1 MSLLFGQY
9 VRGSAAGARVFEYMN
24 MEPTIPIQGG
34 LQITNNNLRGQVSL
48 NNVTFT
54 YPSRPEQSVLE
65 DFNLEIPGGKICAL
79 VGASGG
85 GKSTVA
91 SLLERFYD
99 CDNGSLTIDGVD
111 IKTLDLRWLRR
122 NCIGYINQV
131 FFSFF
136 NILFWQKRSLS
147 TRSIITSKVLQI
159 ISVMKTE
166 TLVFPE
172 KLHFKNSSV
181 WQFNSSFV
189 LKTTEKPVFLFSLLR
204 LFD

>member
-1 MSLLFGQY
+1 MSTQNIQRSLGQMSLLFGQY

-24 MEPTIPIQGG
+24 LEPTIPIQGG

-65 DFNLEIPGGKICAL
+65 DFTLEIPGGKICAL

-99 CDNGSLTIDGVD
+99 CDNGSLTIDGID

-131 FFSFF
+131 FFFFQHIVLTKAESFY
-136 NILFWQKRSLS
+136 
-147 TRSIITSKVLQI
+147 
-159 ISVMKTE
+159 
-166 TLVFPE
+166 
-172 KLHFKNSSV
+172 
-181 WQFNSSFV
+181 
-189 LKTTEKPVFLFSLLR
+189 
-204 LFD
+204 

>member
-24 MEPTIPIQGG
+24 LEPTIPIQGG

-54 YPSRPEQSVLE
+54 YPSRPEQSVLK
-65 DFNLEIPGGKICAL
+65 DFTLEIPGGKICAL

-99 CDNGSLTIDGVD
+99 CDNGSLTIDGID

-131 FFSFF
+131 FFFF
-136 NILFWQKRSLS
+136 NILF
-147 TRSIITSKVLQI
+147 
-159 ISVMKTE
+159 
-166 TLVFPE
+166 
-172 KLHFKNSSV
+172 
-181 WQFNSSFV
+181 
-189 LKTTEKPVFLFSLLR
+189 
-204 LFD
+204 

>member
-24 MEPTIPIQGG
+24 LEPTIPIQGG

-65 DFNLEIPGGKICAL
+65 DFNLEIPGGKVCAL

-99 CDNGSLTIDGVD
+99 CDNGSLTIDGID

-131 FFSFF
+131 FFSFSTYCYDKIF
-136 NILFWQKRSLS
+136 NRKSFLLFLLYIL
-147 TRSIITSKVLQI
+147 
-159 ISVMKTE
+159 
-166 TLVFPE
+166 
-172 KLHFKNSSV
+172 
-181 WQFNSSFV
+181 
-189 LKTTEKPVFLFSLLR
+189 LLR
-204 LFD
+204 TTYYYFYISSENNIPIEN

>member
-1 MSLLFGQY
+1 MVYLLGESTHPEVRIKFGGPLSKVSTQNIQRSLGQMSLLFGQY

-34 LQITNNNLRGQVSL
+34 LQITNNNLRGQVNL

-65 DFNLEIPGGKICAL
+65 DFTLEIPGGKICAL

-99 CDNGSLTIDGVD
+99 CDNGSLTIDGID

-131 FFSFF
+131 FFFF
-136 NILFWQKRSLS
+136 QHI
-147 TRSIITSKVLQI
+147 VL
-159 ISVMKTE
+159 VKAAYR
-166 TLVFPE
+166 
-172 KLHFKNSSV
+172 
-181 WQFNSSFV
+181 
-189 LKTTEKPVFLFSLLR
+189 FLAR
-204 LFD
+204 TC

>member
-24 MEPTIPIQGG
+24 LEPTIPIQGG

-65 DFNLEIPGGKICAL
+65 DFNLEIPGGKVCAL

-99 CDNGSLTIDGVD
+99 CDNGSLTIDGID

-131 FFSFF
+131 FFSFSTYCYDKIF
-136 NILFWQKRSLS
+136 NRKSFLLFLLYIL
-147 TRSIITSKVLQI
+147 
-159 ISVMKTE
+159 
-166 TLVFPE
+166 
-172 KLHFKNSSV
+172 
-181 WQFNSSFV
+181 
-189 LKTTEKPVFLFSLLR
+189 LLR
-204 LFD
+204 TTYYYTTTSTYRPKIIYLSKIEKGGK